1 MDTRLPLTILSG
13 FLGSGKTTLLA
24 RLLKHPEMAGTA
36 VLVNEFGEIGL
47 DHLLLEATGT
57 EAQLVAGGC
66 ICCTSQ
72 SELQATLRRLL
83 RESAS
88 GATPP
93 IKRVVIESSGL
104 SDPGGIIT
112 SVYAHHGLAS
122 CFEPPTVVT
131 AVDASLGLHNLDQHG
146 ETLRQVSIA
155 DRLVLT
161 KLDIAEE
168 GQAEQLRR
176 RLRHLNGH
184 ASLLASQDATPRTL
198 CDPPDV
204 PQALPSPRGTFTC
217 GCHEHTGERCLLPV
231 GASHTHAFESHGFV
245 FDEPMDW
252 DLLSNWLG
260 SVAFFHGPQVLRLK
274 GLVFIDGDDAPYAI
288 HGMRHL
294 VHEPSRLSL
303 ARPSDGVSRIVF
315 ITSGLARS
323 TLETA
328 LERTRQAL
336 PTP

>member
-24 RLLKHPEMAGTA
+24 RLLTHPEMAGTA

-57 EAQLVAGGC
+57 EAQVMAGGC

-88 GATPP
+88 GATPA

-104 SDPGGIIT
+104 SDPGGIIA
-112 SVYAHHGLAS
+112 SVYADHGLAS

-131 AVDASLGLHNLDQHG
+131 AVDASLGLHNLDQHD
-146 ETLRQVSIA
+146 EALRQVGIA

-161 KLDIAEE
+161 KLDIAEPA
-168 GQAEQLRR
+168 QVEQLRQ
-176 RLRHLNGH
+176 RLEHLNDH
-184 ASLLASQDATPRTL
+184 ASLLASQDATPGTL
-198 CDPPDV
+198 CDPPGI
-204 PQALPSPRGTFTC
+204 PQAWPSPRGKLTC
-217 GCHEHTGERCLLPV
+217 GCHGHTGERCLLPAD
-231 GASHTHAFESHGFV
+231 ASHTHAFESHGFM
-245 FDEPMDW
+245 FEEPLDW

-260 SVAFFHGPQVLRLK
+260 SIAFFHGPQVLRLK

-288 HGMRHL
+288 HGMRNL
-294 VHEPSRLSL
+294 VHKPSRLSL
-303 ARPSDGVSRIVF
+303 ARPPDGVSRIVF
-315 ITSGLARS
+315 ITSGLTRS

>member
-24 RLLKHPEMAGTA
+24 RLLKHTEMAGTA

-47 DHLLLEATGT
+47 DHLLLESMGT
-57 EAQLVAGGC
+57 EAQVMSGGC

-72 SELQATLRRLL
+72 NELQATLRRLL
-83 RESAS
+83 SESAS
-88 GATPP
+88 GATLP

-104 SDPGGIIT
+104 SDPGGIIA
-112 SVYAHHGLAS
+112 SVYADHGLAS

-131 AVDASLGLHNLDQHG
+131 TVDASLGHHGLDQH
-146 ETLRQVSIA
+146 EEAIRQVNMA

-161 KLDIAEE
+161 KLDIAEP
-168 GQAEQLRR
+168 GQAERLHH

-184 ASLLASQDATPRTL
+184 ASILSSQEATPRTL

-204 PQALPSPRGTFTC
+204 PLASTPPHGTLAC
-217 GCHEHTGERCLLPV
+217 GCHEHTDQRCLQPA
-231 GASHTHAFESHGFV
+231 GASHTHAFESHCFV
-245 FDEPMDW
+245 FEEPLDW

-260 SVAFFHGPQVLRLK
+260 SIAFFHGPKVLRLK
-274 GLVFIDGDDAPYAI
+274 GLVLIDGDDAPYAI